1 MCAKQTGQIFY
12 FESERMKFNDTQKKY
27 KRYTTRWITNTFK
40 VPAKKKKTTD
50 NKQKNS
56 KTALEDYEADLGDC
70 STFPRSTYINSLH
83 NSSPHSL
90 CAMT

>member
-40 VPAKKKKTTD
+40 VPAKKKKQQITS
-50 NKQKNS
+50 K
-56 KTALEDYEADLGDC
+56 KTAKQLWRIMKLISETVRLFLD
-70 STFPRSTYINSLH
+70 
-83 NSSPHSL
+83 PHILIL
-90 CAMT
+90 CIILRLIHCVR